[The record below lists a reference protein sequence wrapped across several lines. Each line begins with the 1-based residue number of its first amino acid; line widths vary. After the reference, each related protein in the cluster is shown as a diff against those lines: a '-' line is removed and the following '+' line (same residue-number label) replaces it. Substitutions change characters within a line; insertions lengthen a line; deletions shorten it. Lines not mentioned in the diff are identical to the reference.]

1 MRHEAMHA
9 LRTSLTLPVRMAA
22 LTATPGAAERRGWF
36 NSLVAG
42 AAARI
47 PRENMAVYEMRR
59 GGMKRN
65 GVMEER
71 EERRG
76 LNGVLSGK
84 GKNRSAECGC

>member
-1 MRHEAMHA
+1 
-9 LRTSLTLPVRMAA
+9 MAA

-65 GVMEER
+65 GDGGER
-71 EERRG
+71 GEKGVERGIERQREK
-76 LNGVLSGK
+76 SQ
-84 GKNRSAECGC
+84 C